1 MEEIV
6 QDLCAG
12 VVLVEADLEVMR
24 DVHSIEF
31 DDTGFGFAED
41 EDWRDILSSAGR
53 SSVECGLDLAEQR
66 GKGPLLDSQ
75 SRTKTDSTTI
85 SPSNWF

>member
-12 VVLVEADLEVMR
+12 VVLVEADLEVIR
-24 DVHSIEF
+24 DVHPIEF

-41 EDWRDILSSAGR
+41 EDWRDILSSARR
-53 SSVECGLDLAEQR
+53 SSVECGLDLSEQR
-66 GKGPLLDSQ
+66 GK
-75 SRTKTDSTTI
+75 RTTI
-85 SPSNWF
+85 RFPVEDEDRQYDDIT